1 MIFRNVFPSGFETL
15 KRSIIATGFVEIVI
29 IMSLHLI
36 WLTIVGILK
45 IDKAE
50 I

>member
-1 MIFRNVFPSGFETL
+1 MIFRNVFPSGVETL
-15 KRSIIATGFVEIVI
+15 KRSIIATGFVQIVI
-29 IMSLHLI
+29 VLSLHLI
-36 WLTIVGILK
+36 WLSMVGILK